1 MEMLKILIIIILT
14 FACTYLFCRNKNKKR
29 INELIKTME
38 NLNNGNYN
46 ISLKQDDFSILED
59 SIYKLFVEI
68 VEERENTEKLSK
80 RQSKNL
86 EDIAHQIKTPITA
99 MSFKIENMNS
109 DNDDII
115 SLKKQIERLNSLT
128 DILLKLSSLEVNIN
142 KMKNENINLRELVE
156 YSLDILEGDIKEN
169 NINIEKENL
178 NENIIGDYYWLS
190 EAIINILNNSI
201 KVSKNKSIYISSNS
215 NPIYTEL
222 SFLDEGGGIKEENL
236 NKIFRRF
243 YKTPDSNGFGIGLSM
258 AKTIINANNAD
269 IEVINS
275 KSGAKFIIKFYK
287 VT

>member
-14 FACTYLFCRNKNKKR
+14 FPCTYLFCRNKNKKR

-222 SFLDEGGGIKEENL
+222 SLLDEGGGIKEENL

-243 YKTPDSNGFGIGLSM
+243 YKTPNSNGFGIGLSM

>member
-1 MEMLKILIIIILT
+1 MLKILIIIILT
-14 FACTYLFCRNKNKKR
+14 FPCTYLFCRNKNKKR

-222 SFLDEGGGIKEENL
+222 SLLDEGGGIKEENL

-243 YKTPDSNGFGIGLSM
+243 YKTPNSNGFGIGLSM